1 MNSNN
6 KGRVRS
12 LYTEIPHFYIYKN
25 TSFQKIMRQVKKKK
39 KMAHIQETTTTT
51 TKTDSKVTQTPHS
64 LDKDFSDFKC
74 FLINKGNHTT
84 SKETKGM

>member
-39 KMAHIQETTTTT
+39 K
-51 TKTDSKVTQTPHS
+51 KKKKKKNGPHT
-64 LDKDFSDFKC
+64 
-74 FLINKGNHTT
+74 GNNNNNN
-84 SKETKGM
+84 